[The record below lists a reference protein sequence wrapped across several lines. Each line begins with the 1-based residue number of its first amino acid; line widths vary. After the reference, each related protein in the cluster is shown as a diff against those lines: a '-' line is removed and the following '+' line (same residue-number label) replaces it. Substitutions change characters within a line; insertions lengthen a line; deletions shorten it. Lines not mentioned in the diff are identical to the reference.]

1 MQQPQRRNDLY
12 WLRNI
17 VPWTIFLSLCCI
29 GVVLLINSVLSIDSV
44 NQTADVPDDFQLS
57 EFHINREAL
66 TLEEHEEEAVAW
78 GGHVTSITSSDEL
91 HQVQSLFKERDII
104 IGGLRKGSGNGN
116 GPDHWEWT
124 DGTPWQYENWA
135 GGQPNNTRGREN
147 RVQMR
152 QNGQW
157 NDVREDYRAP
167 AVYKRKVYKQCTPQ
181 LLTLHNDQ
189 QQYWYARSVC
199 NRIGGQLARA
209 TTTAA
214 IANLS
219 TNITAR
225 WASDSD
231 ENCVAVGSDGRQH
244 DQTGNCSAKLSFI
257 CEVCELEG
265 WRPER
270 SSWPNWAVH
279 PALIISGSC
288 FFDGI
293 YLPSSPGS
301 HRYTNA
307 NFQLVRQTSEGSWQ
321 LQTVQATVSGRR
333 MAGQPVTPVTL
344 SLGHTVLRETCP
356 PNTEQ
361 WRSGYSVVSLQP
373 LLSEQCNVLSSR
385 ITTANIEQ
393 TAAMDAVREASQC
406 AGLNLSRS
414 IMVAAN
420 TNSTSTP
427 TQLERGQCYDTDNGA
442 TDKDGDGC
450 SEYTTSPSWCGG
462 YDDDDFN
469 SWAMCC
475 VCSGLHVTPP
485 PPPPPTPTSTGQTPP
500 RWQCQNN
507 VCLARCES
515 DCSSSLVEDNNAHTD
530 SDRSDG
536 SCYDTDN
543 GATDKD
549 GDNCSRYTT
558 NPSWCG
564 GYDDDDFN
572 SLAMCCACSGHHVEE
587 NQPISKLK
595 ENLTEVR
602 VLAIVIVLVIGLC
615 WMRKPGRNGPGQW
628 PPVPFRDRST
638 GKPWSFRC

>member
-270 SSWPNWAVH
+270 SSWPNWDVH

-293 YLPSSPGS
+293 YLPSSHGS
-301 HRYTNA
+301 LRYTNA

-333 MAGQPVTPVTL
+333 LAHLNVQPVTPITL

-373 LLSEQCNVLSSR
+373 LLSEQCNALSSR

-393 TAAMDAVREASQC
+393 TAAMDAVWESSQC
-406 AGLNLSRS
+406 AGSNLSRS

-427 TQLERGQCYDTDNGA
+427 TQPERGQC
-442 TDKDGDGC
+442 
-450 SEYTTSPSWCGG
+450 
-462 YDDDDFN
+462 
-469 SWAMCC
+469 
-475 VCSGLHVTPP
+475 H
-485 PPPPPTPTSTGQTPP
+485 
-500 RWQCQNN
+500 
-507 VCLARCES
+507 
-515 DCSSSLVEDNNAHTD
+515 
-530 SDRSDG
+530 
-536 SCYDTDN
+536 DTDN